1 MPFAKIIYFKGK
13 TKDETY
19 LKRNETYVEAMRRET
34 YVSLQANE
42 RLKNKNVHNSFII
55 NYIKKRMRSFK
66 AKTTAFCIGL
76 CLLGAATAERAQAAP
91 ERVSAVE
98 QTKLATGRV
107 SDSQSPLIGA
117 TVMEKGTSNG
127 TITDMD
133 GKFTLNVRSGAT
145 LVISYV
151 GYVTQEIK
159 AGTDMRI
166 TLSEDG
172 HSVNE
177 VIVIGYGTQRR
188 EAVTGSVANVSGE
201 KLNQFA
207 ATNAAQALQ
216 GRVAGVLMTQTSSKP
231 GEEMQIRIRGQRSLT
246 ASNDPLIVL
255 DGIPFMG
262 QLSDIN
268 PADIKSM
275 DILKDASATAIYG
288 SRGANGVILITT
300 EKGSMGTPAKV
311 SYNGYVSFK
320 KIFSKYPMMD
330 GPTFSKFRKAAGLYQ
345 NSLDEDDNTNTDWQ
359 DLYYQTG
366 VSHNHDVSV
375 SGGTNG
381 GSYSFG
387 AGYYHDE
394 SVVPTE
400 GYDRVS
406 VRGNFDQMV
415 GKWFRFG
422 LSTNNSYRKS
432 QGVNDMYGVLSK
444 SPLASPYDENGNLKR
459 YISLPADDQ
468 TVVTKETVK
477 RDKDVWLN
485 ENKGIGTY
493 NTLFG
498 EVKCPWVEGL
508 SYRINIG
515 LNFRSSKGGNF
526 TGTGVNNKD
535 ANAVNGAGISE
546 NQTRNWT
553 VENLVTFDRT
563 FAEKHNLNVVGM
575 YSAEQT
581 TYESTGASAQ
591 GIPADFFQY
600 YALDKATGQLN
611 VNNYNYWQSGLMSWM
626 GRVMYSYDNKYMLSV
641 ALRSDASSRLAKGH
655 QWHTYPAVSAGWNIA
670 RESFMENLTWI
681 DNLKLRVG
689 YGETSNQSVNPYS
702 TLGGLAVRN
711 YNFGSTYKAGYY
723 VNALPNPELGWEY
736 SKTWNFGLDF
746 SLLSGRL
753 FGSFEYYIQK
763 TKDILLDVTMPSTSG
778 VNSYTGNIGN
788 TENKGFELT
797 LNGIIIDNKDGWK
810 WEAGINLYANRNK
823 LTKLTGADV
832 VKPDGTKEPERDE
845 ANRWFVGHPIDVIF
859 DYEYEGLWNESDL
872 KTGPDGKTNLDI
884 LEPGGNLGMIK
895 VKYTGD
901 YDANGMP
908 VRAIGADDRQIMS
921 MEPDLIG
928 GFNTTVGYKS
938 FDLTMIGAF
947 QIGGKLISAIHSSN
961 GYLNM
966 LTGRR
971 GQLDVDYWTPENTG
985 AKYPKPGGIQSG
997 DNPKYGSTL
1006 GYFDAGYLKVRA
1018 ITLGYNF
1025 DNLKAV
1031 KDFGITRL
1039 RLYATVQNPFVLFS
1053 PFNNESGLDPETNS
1067 WATQNTAVAV
1077 EGYNGKH
1084 RMPIVGYNTPAT
1096 RNFLFGINLTF

>member
-1 MPFAKIIYFKGK
+1 MHVNLRKINCLIV
-13 TKDETY
+13 
-19 LKRNETYVEAMRRET
+19 LC
-34 YVSLQANE
+34 
-42 RLKNKNVHNSFII
+42 SFFGVT
-55 NYIKKRMRSFK
+55 S
-66 AKTTAFCIGL
+66 TTQ
-76 CLLGAATAERAQAAP
+76 AATEPVGTPSIEEVQQSKK
-91 ERVSAVE
+91 V
-98 QTKLATGRV
+98 TGKVR
-107 SDSQSPLIGA
+107 DSEGELIGA

-127 TITDMD
+127 VITDYD
-133 GKFTLNVRSGAT
+133 GNFSIDVNPNAT

-151 GYVTQEIK
+151 GYVTQEVRVGNQSNINIVLD
-159 AGTDMRI
+159 AEGGN
-166 TLSEDG
+166 L
-172 HSVNE
+172 NE
-177 VIVIGYGTQRR
+177 VVVIGYGTQRR
-188 EAVTGSVANVSGE
+188 EAVTGSVANVNGE
-201 KLNQFA
+201 KLNQIA

-216 GRVAGVLMTQTSSKP
+216 GRIAGVLMTQTSSQP
-231 GEEMQIRIRGQRSLT
+231 GAEMQIRIRGQRSLS

-268 PADIKSM
+268 PSDIKSI

-288 SRGANGVILITT
+288 SRGANGVIIITT
-300 EKGSMGTPAKV
+300 VKGTQGTPAKV

-320 KIFSKYPMMD
+320 KVFHKYPMMD
-330 GPTFSKFRKAAGLYQ
+330 GPTFAKFRKYAGKYQ

-375 SGGTNG
+375 AGGTNG

-394 SVVPTE
+394 SPVPTQA
-400 GYDRVS
+400 YDRVS

-422 LSTNNSYRKS
+422 LSTNTNYRKT

-444 SPLASPYDENGNLKR
+444 SPLASPYDENGNIKR
-459 YISLPADDQ
+459 YVTLPADDQ
-468 TVVTKETVK
+468 SVVTKDVVEK
-477 RDKDVWLN
+477 YKDVWLN
-485 ENKGIGTY
+485 ENKGIGSY

-508 SYRINIG
+508 SYRINVG

-535 ANAVNGAGISE
+535 ENAVNGGGISE
-546 NQTRNWT
+546 NQTRNWA
-553 VENLVTFDRT
+553 VENIVTFDRT
-563 FAEKHNLNVVGM
+563 FAEKHNINIVGM
-575 YSAEQT
+575 YSAEET

-591 GIPADFFQY
+591 NIPADYFQY
-600 YALDKATGQLN
+600 YALDKATGEVNL
-611 VNNYNYWQSGLMSWM
+611 NNYNYWQSGLMSWM
-626 GRVMYSYDNKYMLSV
+626 GRVMYSYDNKYMLSA

-655 QWHTYPAVSAGWNIA
+655 QWHTYPAVSAGWNIS
-670 RESFMENLTWI
+670 REEFMEPITWV

-689 YGETSNQSVNPYS
+689 YGETSNQSINPYS

-711 YNFGSTYKAGYY
+711 YNFGSTYMAGYY
-723 VNALPNPELGWEY
+723 VNALPNTELGWEY
-736 SKTWNFGLDF
+736 SKTWNFGIDF
-746 SLLSGRL
+746 SLFSGRL
-753 FGSFEYYIQK
+753 YGSLEYYIQK
-763 TKDILLDVTMPSTSG
+763 TNDILLDVSLPSTSG
-778 VNSYTGNIGN
+778 VSSFTGNIGK
-788 TENKGFELT
+788 TENKGWEFT
-797 LNGIIIDNKDGWK
+797 LNGIILDNKNGWH

-823 LTKLTGADV
+823 LTALASGED
-832 VKPDGTKEPERDE
+832 RDE
-845 ANRWFVGHPIDVIF
+845 GNRWFVGHPIDVIY
-859 DYEYEGLWNESDL
+859 DYEYDGLWNAEDVY
-872 KTGPDGKTNLDI
+872 KVTVKNADGTTTETTNFAI

-895 VKYTGD
+895 VKYND
-901 YDANGMP
+901 DVLDANGVP
-908 VRAIGADDRQIMS
+908 TRAIGSDDRRIMS

-928 GFNTTVGYKS
+928 GFNTTVGYKN
-938 FDLTMIGAF
+938 FDLNVIGAF

-971 GQLDVDYWTPENTG
+971 GQLDVDYWTEENTG

-1006 GYFDAGYLKVRA
+1006 GYFDAGYLKIRA

-1025 DNLKAV
+1025 DKLKAV
-1031 KDFGITRL
+1031 KDLGISRL
-1039 RLYATVQNPFVLFS
+1039 RLYATIQNPFVLFS

-1067 WATQNTAVAV
+1067 WANENTAVAYG
-1077 EGYNGKH
+1077 EYSGKH

-1096 RNFLFGINLTF
+1096 RNFLFGVNVTF

>member
-1 MPFAKIIYFKGK
+1 MGILSAQ
-13 TKDETY
+13 
-19 LKRNETYVEAMRRET
+19 EA
-34 YVSLQANE
+34 
-42 RLKNKNVHNSFII
+42 
-55 NYIKKRMRSFK
+55 
-66 AKTTAFCIGL
+66 
-76 CLLGAATAERAQAAP
+76 
-91 ERVSAVE
+91 SAVTE
-98 QTKLATGRV
+98 SVTSVQQTKQATGRV
-107 SDSQSPLIGA
+107 SDSQGPLIGA

-127 TITDMD
+127 TVTDFN
-133 GKFTLNVRSGAT
+133 GNFSLNVKPGAT

-151 GYVTQEIK
+151 GYESQEIK
-159 AGTDMRI
+159 AGDNLRVE
-166 TLSEDG
+166 LKEDG
-172 HSVNE
+172 HVVNE
-177 VIVIGYGTQRR
+177 VVVIGYGTQRR
-188 EAVTGSVANVSGE
+188 EAVTGSVANIGGE
-201 KLNQFA
+201 KLNQIA

-216 GRVAGVLMTQTSSKP
+216 GRVAGVLMTQTGSKP
-231 GEEMQIRIRGQRSLT
+231 GDEMQIRIRGQRSLS

-262 QLSDIN
+262 VLSDIN

-288 SRGANGVILITT
+288 SRGANGVIIITT
-300 EKGSMGTPAKV
+300 VKGSQGAPAKV

-320 KIFSKYPMMD
+320 KVFKKYPMMD
-330 GPTFSKFRKAAGLYQ
+330 GPTFSKFRQYAGLYQ
-345 NSLDEDDNTNTDWQ
+345 NSLDENDNTNTDWQ

-375 SGGTNG
+375 AGGTNG

-415 GKWFRFG
+415 GKYFRFG
-422 LSTNNSYRKS
+422 LSTNNSYRKT

-468 TVVTKETVK
+468 SVVTKETVE

-485 ENKGIGTY
+485 ENKGIGSY

-535 ANAVNGAGISE
+535 ANAVNGGGISE
-546 NQTRNWT
+546 NQTRNWA
-553 VENLVTFDRT
+553 VENLLTYDHI
-563 FAEKHNLNVVGM
+563 FAEKHNVNVVAM

-591 GIPADFFQY
+591 DIPADYFQY
-600 YALDKATGQLN
+600 YALDKAVGQANLTG
-611 VNNYNYWQSGLMSWM
+611 YNYWQSGLMSWM
-626 GRVMYSYDNKYMLSV
+626 GRVMYSYDNKYMISA

-655 QWHTYPAVSAGWNIA
+655 QWHTYPAVSAGWNIS
-670 RESFMENLTWI
+670 REQFMENLTWI

-689 YGETSNQSVNPYS
+689 YGETSNQSINPYS

-746 SLLSGRL
+746 SLFSGRL
-753 FGSFEYYIQK
+753 YGSFEYYTQK
-763 TKDILLDVTMPSTSG
+763 TNDILLDVSLPSTSG
-778 VNSYTGNIGN
+778 VSSYTGNIGN
-788 TENKGFELT
+788 TENKGWELT
-797 LNGIIIDNKDGWK
+797 LNGIIIDNKNGWN
-810 WEAGINLYANRNK
+810 WEAGINLYQNRNK
-823 LTKLTGADV
+823 LTKLTGALDENGNPV
-832 VKPDGTKEPERDE
+832 PDKG
-845 ANRWFVGHPIDVIF
+845 NRWFIGYPIDVIY
-859 DYEYEGLWNESDL
+859 DYKYIGLWQAGEEAQMN
-872 KTGPDGKTNLDI
+872 I
-884 LEPGGNLGMIK
+884 LEPGGNIGMIK
-895 VKYTGD
+895 VAHDKAL
-901 YDANGMP
+901 DANGNP
-908 VRAIGADDRQIMS
+908 TRQIGEDDREVMS

-928 GFNTTVGYKS
+928 GFNTTVGYKG
-938 FDLTMIGAF
+938 FDLTVIGAF
-947 QIGGKLISAIHSSN
+947 QVGGKLISAIHSAN

-971 GQLDVDYWTPENTG
+971 GQLDVDYWTEQNTG

-1031 KDFGITRL
+1031 KDFGISRL
-1039 RLYATVQNPFVLFS
+1039 RLYATIQNPFVLFS

-1067 WATQNTAVAV
+1067 YANQNTAVGID
-1077 EGYNGKH
+1077 GYTGKH
-1084 RMPIVGYNTPAT
+1084 RMPIVGYNTPST
-1096 RNFLFGINLTF
+1096 RNFIFGLNVTF

>member
-1 MPFAKIIYFKGK
+1 MHVDLRK
-13 TKDETY
+13 T
-19 LKRNETYVEAMRRET
+19 VCF
-34 YVSLQANE
+34 V
-42 RLKNKNVHNSFII
+42 
-55 NYIKKRMRSFK
+55 
-66 AKTTAFCIGL
+66 GL
-76 CLLGAATAERAQAAP
+76 CSFFGLATPQAAMAAP
-91 ERVSAVE
+91 DSNAVSEV
-98 QTKLATGRV
+98 QQSKKVTGRV
-107 SDSQSPLIGA
+107 SDSEGELIGA
-117 TVMEKGTSNG
+117 TVLEKGTSNG
-127 TITDMD
+127 VITDFD
-133 GKFTLNVRSGAT
+133 GNFTIDVKPGAT
-145 LVISYV
+145 LVVSYV
-151 GYVTQEIK
+151 GYVTQEVKVGNQSNLNIVLE
-159 AGTDMRI
+159 AEGGN
-166 TLSEDG
+166 L
-172 HSVNE
+172 NE
-177 VIVIGYGTQRR
+177 VVVIGYGTQRR
-188 EAVTGSVANVSGE
+188 EAVTGSVANVNGE
-201 KLNQFA
+201 KLNQIA

-231 GEEMQIRIRGQRSLT
+231 GEEMQIRIRGQRSLS

-288 SRGANGVILITT
+288 SRGANGVIIITT
-300 EKGSMGTPAKV
+300 AKGYQGAPAKV

-320 KIFSKYPMMD
+320 KVFHKYPMMD
-330 GPTFSKFRKAAGLYQ
+330 GPTFSEFRKYAGLYQ
-345 NSLDEDDNTNTDWQ
+345 NSLDENDNTNTDWQ

-375 SGGTNG
+375 AGGTNG

-400 GYDRVS
+400 GYDRIS
-406 VRGNFDQMV
+406 IRGNFDQMV

-422 LSTNNSYRKS
+422 LSTNNSYRKN

-459 YISLPADDQ
+459 YVSLPADDQ
-468 TVVTKETVK
+468 SVVTKETVK
-477 RDKDVWLN
+477 RDKNVWLN
-485 ENKGIGTY
+485 ENKGIGSY

-498 EVKCPWVEGL
+498 ELKCPWVEGL

-515 LNFRSSKGGNF
+515 LNYRSSKSGNF

-535 ANAVNGAGISE
+535 QNAINGGGISE
-546 NQTRNWT
+546 NQTYNWA
-553 VENLVTFDRT
+553 VENLVTYDRI
-563 FAEKHNLNVVGM
+563 FAEKHNLNIVGM

-591 GIPADFFQY
+591 GIPADYFQY
-600 YALDKATGQLN
+600 YALDKATGQANLTG
-611 VNNYNYWQSGLMSWM
+611 YNYWQSGLISWM
-626 GRVMYSYDNKYMLSV
+626 GRVMYSYDNKYMASV

-655 QWHTYPAVSAGWNIA
+655 QWHTYPAVSAGWNIS
-670 RESFMENLTWI
+670 RESFMEPITWV
-681 DNLKLRVG
+681 DNLKLRIG
-689 YGETSNQSVNPYS
+689 YGETSNQSINPYS

-711 YNFGSTYKAGYY
+711 YNFGSTYNAGYY
-723 VNALPNPELGWEY
+723 VNALPNPELGWEF

-746 SLLSGRL
+746 SLFRGRL
-753 FGSFEYYIQK
+753 NGSFEYYIQK
-763 TKDILLDVTMPSTSG
+763 TNDILLDVSLPSTSG
-778 VNSYTGNIGN
+778 VSSYTGNIGN
-788 TENKGFELT
+788 TENKGFEFT
-797 LNGIIIDNKDGWK
+797 LNGIIIDNKNGWN

-823 LTKLTGADV
+823 LTKLTGALDEDG
-832 VKPDGTKEPERDE
+832 KPAPDE
-845 ANRWFVGHPIDVIF
+845 GNRWFPGHPIDVIY
-859 DYEYEGLWNESDL
+859 DYEYVGLWQAGEEAAMN
-872 KTGPDGKTNLDI
+872 I
-884 LEPGGNLGMIK
+884 LEPGGNVGMIK

-901 YDANGMP
+901 YDANGLP
-908 VRAIGADDRQIMS
+908 TRQIGAEDRQIMS

-928 GFNTTVGYKS
+928 GFNTTVGYKN
-938 FDLTMIGAF
+938 FDLTVIGAF
-947 QIGGKLISAIHSSN
+947 QIGGKLISAIHSAN

-971 GQLDVDYWTPENTG
+971 GQLDVDYWTENNTG

-1025 DNLKAV
+1025 DKLKAV
-1031 KDFGITRL
+1031 KDLGISRL
-1039 RLYATVQNPFVLFS
+1039 RLYATIQNPFVLFS

-1067 WATQNTAVAV
+1067 YATQNTAVGID
-1077 EGYNGKH
+1077 GYTGKH
-1084 RMPIVGYNTPAT
+1084 RMPIVGYNTPST
-1096 RNFLFGINLTF
+1096 RNFLFGINVTF

>member
-1 MPFAKIIYFKGK
+1 MHVNLRKSV
-13 TKDETY
+13 
-19 LKRNETYVEAMRRET
+19 LCV
-34 YVSLQANE
+34 
-42 RLKNKNVHNSFII
+42 
-55 NYIKKRMRSFK
+55 
-66 AKTTAFCIGL
+66 GL
-76 CLLGAATAERAQAAP
+76 CSLAGLMGTPQTATAAP
-91 ERVSAVE
+91 DSQSVTAVQ
-98 QTKLATGRV
+98 QTKKVTGRV
-107 SDSQSPLIGA
+107 SDSMGTLIGA
-117 TVMEKGTSNG
+117 TIMEKGTTNG
-127 TITDMD
+127 VVTDYD
-133 GKFTLNVRSGAT
+133 GNFSINVQPGAT
-145 LVISYV
+145 LVVSYV
-151 GYVTQEIK
+151 GYVSQEIK
-159 AGTDMRI
+159 VGNQSNLNIM
-166 TLSEDG
+166 LEDEG
-172 HSVNE
+172 RNLNE
-177 VIVIGYGTQRR
+177 VVVIGYGTQRR
-188 EAVTGSVANVSGE
+188 EAVTGSVANVNGE
-201 KLNQFA
+201 KLNQIA

-216 GRVAGVLMTQTSSKP
+216 GRVAGVLMTQTGSKP
-231 GEEMQIRIRGQRSLT
+231 GDEMQIRIRGQRSLS

-268 PADIKSM
+268 PTDIKSM

-288 SRGANGVILITT
+288 SRGANGVIIITT
-300 EKGSMGTPAKV
+300 VKGSQGTPAKV
-311 SYNGYVSFK
+311 SYNGYVNFK
-320 KIFSKYPMMD
+320 TVFHKYPMMD
-330 GPTFSKFRKAAGLYQ
+330 GPTFSKMRQYAGLYK
-345 NSLDEDDNTNTDWQ
+345 NSLDESDDTNTDWQ

-366 VSHNHDVSV
+366 VSHNHDVSIA
-375 SGGTNG
+375 GGTNG

-400 GYDRVS
+400 GYNRIS
-406 VRGNFDQMV
+406 VRGNFDQMI

-422 LSTNNSYRKS
+422 LSTNNSYRKT

-444 SPLASPYDENGNLKR
+444 SPLASPYDADGNLKR
-459 YISLPADDQ
+459 YVSLPADDQ
-468 TVVTKETVK
+468 SVVTKETVE

-485 ENKGIGTY
+485 ENKGIGSY

-498 EVKCPWVEGL
+498 EVKCPWIEGL

-515 LNFRSSKGGNF
+515 LNYRSSKGGGF

-535 ANAVNGAGISE
+535 PKAVNSGWISE
-546 NQTRNWT
+546 NQTYNWA
-553 VENLVTFDRT
+553 VENLITYDHT

-581 TYESTGASAQ
+581 TYESTGANAQ
-591 GIPADFFQY
+591 DIPADYFQY
-600 YALDKATGQLN
+600 FALDKATGQANLTG
-611 VNNYNYWQSGLMSWM
+611 YNYWQSGLISWM

-670 RESFMENLTWI
+670 REDFMRDLTWI

-689 YGETSNQSVNPYS
+689 YGETSNQSINPYS

-711 YNFGSTYKAGYY
+711 YNFGDTYKAGYY

-746 SLLSGRL
+746 SLFNGRLSGSL
-753 FGSFEYYIQK
+753 EYYSQK
-763 TKDILLDVTMPSTSG
+763 TNDILLDVSLPSTSG
-778 VNSYTGNIGN
+778 VSSYTGNIGN

-797 LNGIIIDNKDGWK
+797 LNGVIIDNKNGWN
-810 WEAGINLYANRNK
+810 WEAGINLYQNRNK
-823 LTKLTGADV
+823 LTKLTGAVDENG
-832 VKPDGTKEPERDE
+832 KPVPDE
-845 ANRWFVGHPIDVIF
+845 ANRWFPGHPIDVIY
-859 DYEYEGLWNESDL
+859 DYKYIGLWQAGEEDL
-872 KTGPDGKTNLDI
+872 MNV
-884 LEPGGNLGMIK
+884 LEPGGNIGMIK
-895 VKYTGD
+895 VAHDKALD
-901 YDANGMP
+901 ENGKP
-908 VRAIGADDRQIMS
+908 TRQIGAEDREIMS

-928 GFNTTVGYKS
+928 GFNTTVAYKNL
-938 FDLTMIGAF
+938 DLTVIGAF
-947 QIGGKLISAIHSSN
+947 QIGGKLISAIHSAN

-971 GQLDVDYWTPENTG
+971 GQLDVDYWTENNTG

-1025 DNLKAV
+1025 TDLKPI
-1031 KDFGITRL
+1031 KDLGISRL

-1067 WATQNTAVAV
+1067 FANQNTAVGID
-1077 EGYNGKH
+1077 GYTGKH
-1084 RMPIVGYNTPAT
+1084 KMPIVGYNTPAT
-1096 RNFLFGINLTF
+1096 RNFLFGINVTF